1 MFKLPPEFS
10 AIISVFSP
18 LFSKNIFE
26 RVGQLYLG
34 TILTHGKRTVCGV
47 LRTLGLKDITNW
59 DKYHRVLSRAVW
71 SPLKCARQLLKLM
84 IKRFIKTDTL
94 VFGMDETIE
103 RRWGPKID
111 ARGIY
116 RDAVRSSK
124 NHFVKCSGLR
134 WICVMLL
141 TPIPWAK
148 RVWALPF
155 LTVLA
160 PSERYHNDQG
170 KQHKVLSDWA
180 RQICLLL
187 HRWLADYQCIMLGDG
202 SYAVMDL
209 LAETR
214 CYVAWITRFRLDAG
228 LYDFLPDKIG
238 KRGRGRPP
246 VKGERKP
253 SLKERLTDPNT
264 KWQTVVFSQWY
275 AEKDKKMEITS
286 GTAIWYR
293 GGKPTV
299 PIRWVLIKDP
309 EGKLDPVA
317 IQCTDLEMEPVLI
330 VKHYLKRWNVEVT
343 FEEVRAH
350 LGVETQRQWSDL
362 SILRSTPCL
371 MALFSVITLW
381 ADQLISMQLLT
392 VFQTAW
398 YKKPYPTFSDAVASV
413 RYRIWQYQISLRSL
427 KNTDRKEINHTLF
440 DHLAF
445 MAARAA

>member
-1 MFKLPPEFS
+1 
-10 AIISVFSP
+10 
-18 LFSKNIFE
+18 
-26 RVGQLYLG
+26 
-34 TILTHGKRTVCGV
+34 
-47 LRTLGLKDITNW
+47 
-59 DKYHRVLSRAVW
+59 
-71 SPLKCARQLLKLM
+71 LKCARQLLKLM
-84 IKRFIKTDTL
+84 IKQFIKTDTL

-103 RRWGPKID
+103 RRWGPKIKP
-111 ARGIY
+111 RGIY

-124 NHFVKCSGLR
+124 SHFVKCSGLR
-134 WICVMLL
+134 WVCVMLL

-160 PSERYHNDQG
+160 PSERYHNNQG
-170 KQHKVLSDWA
+170 IQHKTLSDWA

-187 HRWLADYQCIMLGDG
+187 HRWLPDYQCIMLGDG

-209 LAETR
+209 LAKTR
-214 CYVAWITRFRLDAG
+214 CYTTWITRFRLDAG
-228 LYDFLPDKIG
+228 LYDFLPEKIG

-246 VKGERKP
+246 VKGERQP
-253 SLKERLTDPNT
+253 SLIERLTDPNT
-264 KWQTVVFSQWY
+264 KWQAVIFSQWY
-275 AEKDKKMEITS
+275 AEKNKQMEITF

-293 GGKPTV
+293 GGKPAV
-299 PIRWVLIKDP
+299 PIKWVLIRDP
-309 EGKLDPVA
+309 EGKLKPMA
-317 IQCTDLEMEPVLI
+317 IQTTDLEMEPVQI

-371 MALFSVITLW
+371 MALFSIIVLW
-381 ADQLISMQLLT
+381 ADQLVNMQLLN

-398 YKKPYPTFSDAVASV
+398 YKKTYPTFSDAVASV
-413 RYRIWQYQISLRSL
+413 RYRIWRYQISLPST
-427 KNTDRKEINHTLF
+427 KNSDSKEINQLF
-440 DHLAF
+440 INHLAF